1 MGCPPL
7 SRTTAWQNPKTGQTI
22 PQSCLRM
29 PAPFAQ
35 GSYGGGRCGGAP
47 SSHASPYGKEAK
59 RLPLPPLMVR
69 GGGATPLHASPY
81 GKGRCH
87 GVTEG
92 IRKSVFDKTNRNA
105 KNQSAKR
112 RRLSPAFY
120 PRGNGMKGQK
130 RGRGGTGGKNMLFLR
145 ASLRLDG
152 KITLHPPQFPI

>member
-1 MGCPPL
+1 MPGVKGKNSNRLGTGVPLGCPPL
-7 SRTTAWQNPKTGQTI
+7 SCTTAWQNPKTGQTI
-22 PQSCLRM
+22 PLSCLRM

-35 GSYGGGRCGGAP
+35 GSYGGDRCGGAP
-47 SSHASPYGKEAK
+47 SS
-59 RLPLPPLMVR
+59 
-69 GGGATPLHASPY
+69 HASPY

-92 IRKSVFDKTNRNA
+92 IRKSIFDKTNRNA

-120 PRGNGMKGQK
+120 PRGNGVKGQK

-152 KITLHPPQFPI
+152 KITLHPPRFPI